1 MRLLYLKSRLVIAW
15 LPLPRNTVYYF
26 SFAKGR
32 YPLALTLDPTLALFA
47 QWAQEDARKTYED
60 RAQEELL
67 WEQFEANLNE
77 TRAALSMRRL

>member
-1 MRLLYLKSRLVIAW
+1 M
-15 LPLPRNTVYYF
+15 
-26 SFAKGR
+26 
-32 YPLALTLDPTLALFA
+32 ALTLDPTLALFA